1 MRFTVLVLC
10 AVLAASCG
18 RYDRDPELSGT
29 TSVNFRAAP
38 ASGQALNVFEDFAFV
53 GRILNGALF
62 NQGEGDL
69 IETFSSVAGG
79 LMVFA
84 ANAGN
89 HALGGSRF
97 LSGAGAGA
105 SLNWIIPNGD
115 YRFYLVGYSA
125 ASMGGTPACAAAN
138 GGNSLRLGGG
148 TFTVAMTAGAC
159 NGPPFVDGGTA
170 PGGPIAVSG
179 FEVLGCTNIA
189 DLSVLAYSSGYG
201 GSCNVD
207 VIDKAMVKLVE
218 WDHFDAPRPPPFN
231 GPGINTGCIDVYPT
245 TNAFTAYV
253 PVQGGANAA
262 MPIGT
267 VLGLFGA
274 AGCADGDLVRG
285 FFLEGGLA
293 APANSGAFPAAT
305 QLIAPGGPQPPRA
318 DLGRWI
324 FDGTATARLYMK
336 AP

>member
-1 MRFTVLVLC
+1 MGHVHRFTVLVLC

-115 YRFYLVGYSA
+115 CRFYLVGYSA
-125 ASMGGTPACAAAN
+125 ASMGGRHLRAAVT
-138 GGNSLRLGGG
+138 GNSLRPGADVHGGDDRE
-148 TFTVAMTAGAC
+148 AY
-159 NGPPFVDGGTA
+159 NGPSMVGQRLEA
-170 PGGPIAVSG
+170 PSCRDLKSG
-179 FEVLGCTNIA
+179 LHE
-189 DLSVLAYSSGYG
+189 Y
-201 GSCNVD
+201 
-207 VIDKAMVKLVE
+207 
-218 WDHFDAPRPPPFN
+218 R
-231 GPGINTGCIDVYPT
+231 
-245 TNAFTAYV
+245 
-253 PVQGGANAA
+253 
-262 MPIGT
+262 
-267 VLGLFGA
+267 
-274 AGCADGDLVRG
+274 
-285 FFLEGGLA
+285 
-293 APANSGAFPAAT
+293 
-305 QLIAPGGPQPPRA
+305 
-318 DLGRWI
+318 
-324 FDGTATARLYMK
+324 
-336 AP
+336 